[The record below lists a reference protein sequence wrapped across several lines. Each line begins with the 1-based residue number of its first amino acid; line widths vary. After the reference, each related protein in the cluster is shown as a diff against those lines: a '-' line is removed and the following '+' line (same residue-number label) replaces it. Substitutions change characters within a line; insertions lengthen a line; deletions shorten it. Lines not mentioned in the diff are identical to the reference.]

1 MFHKVFT
8 ERPDN
13 EQRIIGLP
21 GKDVAERERE
31 TSDKLLLYIYGIY
44 KLQMYGWIKKSYYP
58 IWCSSHWM
66 FYDTIFLQQVRPFQS
81 QLQVDDVFVPEIT
94 FTESLFHSNMY
105 LMVFPSSLHQEW
117 PTYSSHWTEAL
128 SSVARTKKLRIRAPK
143 FPLLQLL
150 MATPLQMLEV
160 DSSNSFPSELNKQQ
174 QMFKGTARKTI
185 VYRHNEKKSVYNHN
199 W

>member
-1 MFHKVFT
+1 M
-8 ERPDN
+8 
-13 EQRIIGLP
+13 
-21 GKDVAERERE
+21 
-31 TSDKLLLYIYGIY
+31 
-44 KLQMYGWIKKSYYP
+44 
-58 IWCSSHWM
+58 
-66 FYDTIFLQQVRPFQS
+66 
-81 QLQVDDVFVPEIT
+81 DDVFVPVIT
-94 FTESLFHSNMY
+94 FTESLFNSYMY

-174 QMFKGTARKTI
+174 QMFKGTARKII
-185 VYRHNEKKSVYNHN
+185 VYRYNKKYQFTITFNKTHSEKYVITTPKKKYFTGILKENSKFCRHSLPEKIMHFF
-199 W
+199 

>member
-1 MFHKVFT
+1 MISCFSTFIAITV
-8 ERPDN
+8 
-13 EQRIIGLP
+13 
-21 GKDVAERERE
+21 
-31 TSDKLLLYIYGIY
+31 Y
-44 KLQMYGWIKKSYYP
+44 KLQMHGWFKKIVLSY
-58 IWCSSHWM
+58 SV
-66 FYDTIFLQQVRPFQS
+66 L
-81 QLQVDDVFVPEIT
+81 
-94 FTESLFHSNMY
+94 ESLNVLWYNFPSTSLSISVSITNGWCFCTRDNIHWVTVSLLHSNMY
-105 LMVFPSSLHQEW
+105 LMVFPSSLLQEW